1 MTTDIYERL
10 AQHLDDLPAGFP
22 RTESGVEIR
31 ILRRLFTRED
41 AELAVHLT
49 MIPEEPRVIARRA
62 KIPVKEAARRL
73 EKMFGKGLVFGLHK
87 KNKPPLYM
95 AEQFVVGF
103 WEGQVNKL
111 DPELIQ
117 DAEEYLSVYF
127 DRSSWWKVPQ
137 LRTIPVGKSISTQN
151 EVMPYE
157 RAEELVRGQRTFAVG
172 NCICRQ
178 ESRLLGK
185 GCDKPEESC
194 LSFGTATRINVRT
207 GRARKI
213 SMDEALAILQRAEEV
228 GLVLQPGNAKKTL
241 FICTCCGCCCGV
253 LRSLKRYPEPA
264 SLVSSSFIA
273 NLNADTCTG
282 CGTCVERCQMEA
294 IHLTDS
300 TAALDLKR
308 CIGCGLCVST
318 CPSDS
323 LSLVRKPK
331 MEQPYVPKDI
341 VETNI
346 KLGKAR
352 GRLGIGKR
360 VGMQVRS
367 KLDRLLTQKSK
378 NFEGSD

>member
-1 MTTDIYERL
+1 MAKEIYERL

-31 ILRRLFTRED
+31 ILRRLFTPED
-41 AELAVHLT
+41 AQLAVHLT
-49 MIPEEPRVIARRA
+49 TILEEARVIARRA
-62 KIPVKEAARRL
+62 KIPVEEASRRL
-73 EKMFGKGLVFGLHK
+73 EKMFEKGLVFGLHG

-111 DPELIQ
+111 DQELIK
-117 DAEEYLSVYF
+117 DAEEYLSAYF
-127 DRSSWWKVPQ
+127 DKSSWWAVPQ
-137 LRTIPVGKSISTQN
+137 LRTIPVGKSINTQN
-151 EVMPYE
+151 EVMLYE

-178 ESRLLGK
+178 EKRLLGE

-194 LSFGTATRINVRT
+194 LSFGTAARINVRT

-213 SMDEALAILQRAEEV
+213 SMEEALAILKRAEEV
-228 GLVLQPGNAKKTL
+228 GLVLQPANAKKAL
-241 FICTCCGCCCGV
+241 FMCTCCGCCCGV
-253 LRSLKRYPEPA
+253 LRSLKRFPEPA

-273 NLNADTCTG
+273 SLNADTCTG

-300 TAALDLKR
+300 TAVLDLKR
-308 CIGCGLCVST
+308 CIGCGLCVTT
-318 CPSDS
+318 CPTHS

-331 MEQPYVPKDI
+331 AKQPYVPKDI
-341 VETNI
+341 VETNM

-352 GRLGIGKR
+352 GKLGVGRMIGMRAK
-360 VGMQVRS
+360 S
-367 KLDRLLTQKSK
+367 KLDRLLASK
-378 NFEGSD
+378 